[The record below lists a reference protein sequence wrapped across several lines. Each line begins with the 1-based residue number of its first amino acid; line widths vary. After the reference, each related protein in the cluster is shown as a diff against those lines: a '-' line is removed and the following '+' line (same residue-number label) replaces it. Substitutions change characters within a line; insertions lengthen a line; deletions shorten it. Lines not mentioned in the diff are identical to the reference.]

1 MRNKFLTVNPIRADV
16 AQESRGGR
24 AEARRAGRAG
34 RNPSGKA
41 GALNLQPS
49 APPQPTPW
57 ILCHPT
63 VPQVLAASTP
73 SRGTD
78 GQREEDRPLESECLG
93 LNANSVA
100 HQDCDSQ
107 KSPKLPGP

>member
-1 MRNKFLTVNPIRADV
+1 MGNKFLIVNPIRADV
-16 AQESRGGR
+16 VWESQGGR
-24 AEARRAGRAG
+24 AEARRAGRAV
-34 RNPSGKA
+34 RNPPRKG

-49 APPQPTPW
+49 APPQPAPW
-57 ILCHPT
+57 ILCHST

-78 GQREEDRPLESECLG
+78 GQREEDHPLESECLG

-100 HQDCDSQ
+100 H
-107 KSPKLPGP
+107 